1 MEITIDQALEQ
12 GVAAHLEG
20 KLQEA
25 EQFYRAILQVI
36 PAHPDANHNLG
47 VLTAAVGSP
56 LEALPFFERAVEA
69 NPRVERAWVSYI
81 DALIAVERFDE
92 AERVLAKGEQSCEPS
107 DEWKFL
113 RKQIQTAFLKHQ
125 KSRRQ
130 GLPLSEKR
138 KKLAEK
144 KKNKK
149 MKAYGQPSLLA
160 PSHDQVRALLE
171 CYQAGRSVE
180 AESLSVS
187 LTNQFPQHP
196 FGWKVLGLVLRQA
209 GRLYESLAPLQKS
222 VRLSPEDAEAH
233 SNLGVTLQEL
243 GRLDAAEESYRQAI
257 SLNEGYAEA
266 HYNLGVTLQ
275 ALGRLDSS
283 LTSYRRA
290 ISLKPEYAEAYT
302 NLGIIL
308 RKLGR
313 LEDAESSFRKAIAR
327 KPDYVEA
334 HSNLGVTLQ
343 DLGRLEAAAESY
355 GQAIALK
362 PEYAK
367 AHYNL
372 GVTLRDLG
380 KLEAAIESY
389 RQAISLKPAYAKAHS
404 NLGVTLQDLGR
415 LDEAEASYGQAI
427 MLKPNFA
434 EAHRNKASIKKFSS
448 RDEQFALMQTLY
460 QDPTISDDS
469 RCHICFAL
477 AKACDDIGELSD
489 AFQFYEEGNSLR
501 RKQLSY
507 DKEQEAG
514 LFERVKKHNASI
526 AAHAPHQ
533 QCDISELVPVFIVGM
548 PRSGTTLVEQIVSSH
563 PLVKGAGELPFV
575 SQFGGA
581 LAFGKTLADREA
593 LAAFREKYLDL
604 VKQISAG
611 NSNVT
616 DKMPQNFRFLGLIAA
631 TFPEARI
638 IHVKRDPAAVCWANY
653 TQYFVDESLAY
664 CYAIE
669 DILHYFDLYQDLMT
683 YWHEALPN
691 RIYDLDYE
699 VLTEHQ
705 EQETR
710 KLIDHLDLA
719 WNEACLS
726 PQDNTRGVATASNVQ
741 VRQNVYQGSSQ
752 KWKLYRPYLNGAL
765 DHFSSAH

>member
-1 MEITIDQALEQ
+1 MKITIDQALQ
-12 GVAAHLEG
+12 KGVAAHLEG

-47 VLTAAVGSP
+47 VLTVAVGNP
-56 LEALPFFERAVEA
+56 IEALPFFERAVEA
-69 NPRVERAWVSYI
+69 NPKVERAWVSYI
-81 DALIAVERFDE
+81 DALVAVGRFDE
-92 AERVLAKGEQSCEPS
+92 AERVLVMGEQSCEPS
-107 DEWKFL
+107 EKWEFL
-113 RKQIQTAFLKHQ
+113 RQQIHTAFLKGR
-125 KSRRQ
+125 KNRRQ
-130 GLPLSEKR
+130 GLTLSEKR

-144 KKNKK
+144 KRNKK
-149 MKAYGQPSLLA
+149 IKARGQSSLLA
-160 PSHDQVRALLE
+160 PSQDQVRTLLE

-180 AESLSVS
+180 AETLSVS
-187 LTNQFPQHP
+187 LTQQFPQHP

-209 GRLYESLAPLQKS
+209 GKLYESLAPLQKS

-243 GRLDAAEESYRQAI
+243 GRLDAAEASYRQAI

-290 ISLKPEYAEAYT
+290 ISLKPDYADAYT
-302 NLGIIL
+302 NLGIAL

-313 LEDAESSFRKAIAR
+313 LEEAESSFRKAIAR
-327 KPDYVEA
+327 KPEYVEA

-355 GQAIALK
+355 GRAIALK

-372 GVTLRDLG
+372 GATLRDLG
-380 KLEAAIESY
+380 KLDAAVESY
-389 RQAISLKPAYAKAHS
+389 NRAISLKPDYAKAHS

-427 MLKPNFA
+427 ALKSNFA
-434 EAHRNKASIKKFSS
+434 EAHRNKASIRKFLS

-460 QDPTISDDS
+460 QDPTITQDN

-477 AKACDDIGELSD
+477 AKAHDDLGELAD
-489 AFQFYEEGNSLR
+489 AYQFYTEGNGLR
-501 RKQLSY
+501 RKQLGY
-507 DKEQEAG
+507 DKEQEAS
-514 LFERVKKHNASI
+514 LFDRVKTHNASI
-526 AAHAPHQ
+526 VAHAPRQ
-533 QCDISELVPVFIVGM
+533 QSAISEIAPIFIVGM

-563 PLVKGAGELPFV
+563 PLVTGAGELPFV
-575 SQFGGA
+575 SQFGGP
-581 LAFGKTLADREA
+581 LAFGQNLVDREA
-593 LAAFREKYLDL
+593 LTAFREKYLDL
-604 VKQISAG
+604 LKQISAG
-611 NSNVT
+611 NSKVT

-631 TFPEARI
+631 IFPEARI

-653 TQYFVDESLAY
+653 TQYFENESLAY

-683 YWHEALPN
+683 YWNEALPN
-691 RIYDLDYE
+691 RIYDLSYE

-705 EQETR
+705 ERETR

-719 WNEACLS
+719 WNDACLS
-726 PQDNTRGVATASNVQ
+726 PQDNTRGITTASNVQ

-752 KWKLYRPYLNGAL
+752 KWKRYRPYLNGAL
-765 DHFSSAH
+765 DHLSSAH